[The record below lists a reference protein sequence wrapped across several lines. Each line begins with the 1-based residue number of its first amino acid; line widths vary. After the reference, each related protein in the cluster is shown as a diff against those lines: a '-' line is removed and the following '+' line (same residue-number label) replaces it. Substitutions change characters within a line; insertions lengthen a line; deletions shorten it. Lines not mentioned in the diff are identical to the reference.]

1 MEVKSYQLGSVFA
14 VYLITDSGRVSLLLL
29 PENRRDRL
37 AENWK
42 LGPGKWD
49 VRGEYIREWRP
60 GSLVQLH
67 LRHHA
72 RSRAN
77 GSTMKCSQS
86 TDQLKFVS
94 QRQEETEGRETIV
107 TVLRAEEGYEI
118 THTLGREKGVD
129 ALWCETVFTNTGERT
144 LELELLTSFCLENL
158 SPLQLDNDQTGKLML
173 HRFYGSWAL
182 EGRHVCVP
190 VEELGLQKPWAS
202 PFPKGERFGSVGSWT
217 AQRYFPTA
225 ALEDSENGVVWGASL
240 ESMSSWQM
248 ELTRDGD
255 TLSFSGGLADAETG
269 AWMKRVAPGESFAA
283 PRARLAVVCGDIQD
297 ACQTL
302 LELQDLAAEQYGEEG
317 LPVVFN
323 EYCSSWGNPTQEKEL
338 QYAALLRDKGIR
350 YLVIDAGWSLGSH
363 EQWGN
368 GEWLPDTGRFPDF
381 KEMNRQLR
389 AMGLIPGL
397 WFEFEVTTEGSRVF
411 SHDYD
416 SMHLQRE
423 GEVIRFGTDR
433 SFWDFR
439 NPKVVD
445 FLTEHVI
452 NLLKDNGFGY
462 LKVDYNGNI
471 GLGCD
476 GAESLGEGLRQQMEG
491 VRRFFE
497 KIRQE
502 IPDIVIENCASGGHR
517 MEPAM
522 MSITALSSFSDAHEA
537 REIPLIAGNL
547 QSLCIPRQNLI
558 WAVLR
563 ADDGRER
570 LEYSL
575 AAAFLGRICLSG
587 DIERLSADQWDIV
600 TGGIRFY
607 QRAESV
613 LLRGKTRVFREG
625 VTHIR
630 HPEGL
635 QAVLRENEREA
646 LVVFHGFEQPPKE
659 YLVPLG
665 GDWEISEVF
674 GQAAFAV
681 QPDGVRIAGIGPWT
695 AGAVLLRIKQEEK
708 DERERL

>member
-1 MEVKSYQLGSVFA
+1 MEVKNYQLGSTEA
-14 VYLITDSGRVSLLLL
+14 SYLISDSGKVSLLLL
-29 PENRRDRL
+29 PVECQDKL
-37 AENWK
+37 AENWN

-49 VRGEYIREWRP
+49 VRGEYNREWRP

-77 GSTMKCSQS
+77 GSTMKFSES
-86 TDQLKFVS
+86 TEKLKFVRQ
-94 QRQEETEGRETIV
+94 QREETAERETV
-107 TVLRAEEGYEI
+107 TTVLRAEEGYEI
-118 THTLGREKGVD
+118 THTLGREKGID
-129 ALWCETVFTNTGERT
+129 ALWCETVFANTGDKP
-144 LELELLTSFCLENL
+144 LELEMLTSFCLENL
-158 SPLQLDNDQTGKLML
+158 SPCQLDNDQTGKLHL

-190 VEELGLQKPWAS
+190 IEDLGLQKPWAS

-225 ALEDSENGVVWGASL
+225 AVEDSENGILWGASL

-255 TLSFSGGLADAETG
+255 TLSFSGGIADAEQG
-269 AWMKRVAPGESFAA
+269 AWMKRVAPGESFMA
-283 PRARLAVVCGDIQD
+283 PRARIAAVHGDIQD
-297 ACQTL
+297 VCQTL

-338 QYAALLRDKGIR
+338 QYAKILQNKGIR

-368 GEWLPDTGRFPDF
+368 GEWIPDTERFPDF
-381 KEMNRQLR
+381 KEMSRQFR
-389 AMGLIPGL
+389 EMGLIPGL

-411 SHDYD
+411 EHSYD

-452 NLLKDNGFGY
+452 HVLKANDFGY
-462 LKVDYNGNI
+462 MKVDYNGNI

-476 GAESLGEGLRQQMEG
+476 GAESLGEGLRLQMEG
-491 VRRFFE
+491 VKNFFE
-497 KIRQE
+497 KLRRE
-502 IPDIVIENCASGGHR
+502 IPGIVIENCASGGHR
-517 MEPAM
+517 MEPMM
-522 MSITALSSFSDAHEA
+522 MSVTAVNSFSDAHEA
-537 REIPLIAGNL
+537 REIPVIAGNL
-547 QSLCIPRQNLI
+547 QSLCIPKQNLI

-563 ADDGRER
+563 ADDSRER
-570 LEYSL
+570 LEYSM
-575 AAAFLGRICLSG
+575 AAGFLGRICLSG
-587 DIERLSADQWDIV
+587 DIERLTEEQWDVV
-600 TGGIRFY
+600 TRGIQFY
-607 QRAESV
+607 QSAESV
-613 LLRGKTRVFREG
+613 LLSGKTRVFREG
-625 VTHIR
+625 GQFIR

-635 QAVLRENEREA
+635 QVVVRENEREA
-646 LVVFHGFEQPPKE
+646 LLVFHGFEQPAGE
-659 YLVPLG
+659 YRVPVDGDCEITAAYGHGAFVPESG
-665 GDWEISEVF
+665 GVCIT
-674 GQAAFAV
+674 
-681 QPDGVRIAGIGPWT
+681 GIDAWT
-695 AGAVLLRIKQEEK
+695 AGAVLLRK
-708 DERERL
+708 R